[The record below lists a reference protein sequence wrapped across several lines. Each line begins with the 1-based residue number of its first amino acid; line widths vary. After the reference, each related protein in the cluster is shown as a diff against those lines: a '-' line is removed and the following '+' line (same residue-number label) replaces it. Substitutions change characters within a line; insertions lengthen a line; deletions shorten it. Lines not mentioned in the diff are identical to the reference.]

1 MFDYIKL
8 NHKVETNTQTQQKEQ
23 RLTSKFKIQ
32 ISYVAENLCSDDL

>member
-32 ISYVAENLCSDDL
+32 IFSVAENLCSDDL